1 MSGLGSA
8 LRRMDLTVA
17 RQAQMKEWIV
27 VWNFIKKK
35 TKKKNSSRSL
45 PHERISQG
53 REEAPQTKK
62 DGLEGRLEVDTGV

>member
-17 RQAQMKEWIV
+17 RQAQMKDWIV

-35 TKKKNSSRSL
+35 KKTQADLFHIKEF
-45 PHERISQG
+45 H
-53 REEAPQTKK
+53 REEKRPPNKK
-62 DGLEGRLEVDTGV
+62 GRA